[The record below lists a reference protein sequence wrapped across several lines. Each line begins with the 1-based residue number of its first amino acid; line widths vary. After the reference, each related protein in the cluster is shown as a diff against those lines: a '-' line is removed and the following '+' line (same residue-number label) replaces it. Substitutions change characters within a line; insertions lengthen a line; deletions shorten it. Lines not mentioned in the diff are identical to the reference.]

1 MTTTPKL
8 RPPPTAAAA
17 LLPGAEPDLYD
28 DGLFYPDTDG
38 EPLPDGEFQAPL
50 YTEIL
55 STLTAHFRHQPRTRV
70 NGNTFIYYERGNP
83 RRFVS
88 PDCYVAFDVDVEVI
102 LHHNTYRIWAVGKA
116 PDFILEIGS
125 PSTATDD
132 LGPKRRLY
140 ARIGARES
148 WRYDKTGGDHYGFPL
163 EGDDIGPDGEITPIE
178 IHHEPDGMVWGHSR
192 VLGLDLCWDRGR
204 LRFYDPV
211 AGQWLRNYE
220 ETQDE
225 LTAAESRADAAEQ
238 QLSTERDIRATAESR
253 ADAAET
259 FAADAASRADVA
271 ETRANTA
278 ESRLATERAARDAAE
293 TRAAQLESELR
304 RLRGD
309 TP

>member
-1 MTTTPKL
+1 MTTTPTKL
-8 RPPPTAAAA
+8 LPPATASPP
-17 LLPGAEPDLYD
+17 LLPGAKPDLYD
-28 DGLFYPDTDG
+28 NGLFYPDADG

-88 PDCYVAFDVDVEVI
+88 PDCYVAFDVDVDVI

-163 EGDDIGPDGEITPIE
+163 EGDAIGPDGEITPIA

-192 VLGLDLCWDRGR
+192 VLGLDLCWDQGR
-204 LRFYDPV
+204 LRFYDPST
-211 AGQWLRNYE
+211 GQWLRNYE
-220 ETQDE
+220 ETQAE
-225 LTAAESRADAAEQ
+225 LTAERTARADAEQ
-238 QLSTERDIRATAESR
+238 QLAAERTVRATAESR
-253 ADAAET
+253 ADDAE
-259 FAADAASRADVA
+259 S
-271 ETRANTA
+271 RANTA
-278 ESRLATERAARDAAE
+278 EARAADSASRADAAE
-293 TRAAQLESELR
+293 SRAAQLEAELR
-304 RLRGD
+304 RLRGE

>member
-1 MTTTPKL
+1 MTTTPTKL
-8 RPPPTAAAA
+8 LPPATASPP
-17 LLPGAEPDLYD
+17 LLPGGEPDLYD
-28 DGLFYPDTDG
+28 NGLFYPDADG

-88 PDCYVAFDVDVEVI
+88 PDCYVAFDVDVDVI

-163 EGDDIGPDGEITPIE
+163 EGDAIGPDGEITPIA

-204 LRFYDPV
+204 LRFYDPST
-211 AGQWLRNYE
+211 GQWLRNYQ

-225 LTAAESRADAAEQ
+225 LTAAETRADVAETRASTAEIRADVAEQ
-238 QLSTERDIRATAESR
+238 QLAAERTVRATAESR

-259 FAADAASRADVA
+259 
-271 ETRANTA
+271 
-278 ESRLATERAARDAAE
+278 
-293 TRAAQLESELR
+293 RAAQLEAELR
-304 RLRGD
+304 RLRGE